1 MIPKSIH
8 EQYNKFWKDMLKDLN
23 TYRSDRWY
31 KPLYD
36 RMHSGILQLGYHHVE
51 IDGCG
56 KPQRTADGASDVRS
70 RVC

>member
-1 MIPKSIH
+1 
-8 EQYNKFWKDMLKDLN
+8 MLKDLN